1 MQLSWRRF
9 TFIPICVCLA
19 LQKSVLSQSLDVT
32 QFGPEVIQV
41 KETYNQGRE
50 LSQKDLQSSRNISIE
65 GDEFVLDGNPFR
77 IMSGSLHYFRL
88 PSEYWRDRLRKLRAA
103 GLNTVA
109 TYVEWSS
116 HEPEEGLTTF
126 DGDNNIAQFI
136 SIAAEEELYVLLR
149 PGPYICAERDLGGLP
164 YWLLSKYPNI
174 RLRTTDK
181 DFIAETE
188 IWMTKLFNQLK
199 HLLYGN
205 GGPIIMVQVENEY
218 GSYGSSKAYMK
229 QIRDILKHHVEDNAL
244 LYTTDGPYHSYFY
257 DGSVPETLTTIDF
270 GPSSTKV
277 VDMFKQLRAFMPV
290 GPLMNS
296 EYYPGWLTHWTENLQ
311 EVAKERV
318 VATLT
323 DMLDNNINFNF
334 YMFFGG
340 TNFEFTA
347 GANYGSYYQPDIT
360 SYDYDAP
367 LSEAGDPTP
376 KYDAIRNT
384 LVKYNLVPEHIPPPV
399 PSKKGSYGQITL
411 SPKINLLSSDGRS
424 KLGVKYEDVNGIKLP
439 TFEELRQRSGLVLY
453 ETTLNETEGVLSI
466 TMPRD
471 WIYVFVDSILQGVI
485 NRMKKQYTVNIKA
498 KQGSIL
504 SLLVENQGR
513 INYGNRLHDFK
524 GILGPVSLEN
534 TKGYSKNSLE
544 GPWKVTGYPLEV
556 KKNLELGPSNIANEA
571 SSTVAPTL
579 YEGVLVLPEGTPLD
593 TFIDP
598 TGWGKG
604 YIFVNGHNLGRYW
617 PNVGPQVTLYL
628 PGVWLKPA
636 PAQNTIKI
644 LELQETPKNPTLSF
658 LDYPILNRTGSFFD
672 GLLFN

>member
-1 MQLSWRRF
+1 MDGSSTGCNGRSITSYGRSISSLWLRSDDHDRSD
-9 TFIPICVCLA
+9 
-19 LQKSVLSQSLDVT
+19 KS
-32 QFGPEVIQV
+32 I
-41 KETYNQGRE
+41 
-50 LSQKDLQSSRNISIE
+50 SRNISIE
-65 GDEFVLDGNPFR
+65 GNDFVLDGKPFR

-103 GLNTVA
+103 GLNSVA

-116 HEPEEGLTTF
+116 HEPEDGSTTF
-126 DGDNNIAQFI
+126 DGDNDIARFI

-149 PGPYICAERDLGGLP
+149 PGPYICGERDLGGLP
-164 YWLLSKYPNI
+164 YWLLGKYPNI
-174 RLRTTDK
+174 RLRSTDK

-188 IWMTKLFNQLK
+188 KWMSKVFNQLK
-199 HLLYGN
+199 PLLYGN

-218 GSYGSSKAYMK
+218 GSYGSSKAYME
-229 QIRDILKHHVEDNAL
+229 QIRDIIKQHVENKAL
-244 LYTTDGPYHSYFY
+244 LFTTDGPYHSYFY
-257 DGSVPETLTTIDF
+257 DGSVPGALTTIDF
-270 GPSSTKV
+270 GTTANKV

-296 EYYPGWLTHWTENLQ
+296 EFYPGWLTHWTEDIQ
-311 EVAKERV
+311 QVATERV

-323 DMLDNNINFNF
+323 DMLDNNINFNI

-340 TNFEFTA
+340 TNFEFTS
-347 GANYGSYYQPDIT
+347 GANYGLFYQPDLT

-376 KYDAIRNT
+376 KYNAIRNA
-384 LVKYNLVPEHIPPPV
+384 LAKYNLVPKYLPPPV

-411 SPKINLLSSDGRS
+411 RPKINLLSTDGRS
-424 KLGVKYEDVNGIKLP
+424 KLGMKYEDVNGIKLP
-439 TFEELRQRSGLVLY
+439 SFEELRQRSGLVLY
-453 ETTLNETEGVLSI
+453 ETTLNETEGVLTI

-471 WIYVFVDSILQGVI
+471 WIYVFVDSKLQGVI
-485 NRMKKQYTVNIKA
+485 NRMQKQYTINIKA
-498 KQGSIL
+498 KQDSVL

-534 TKGYSKNSLE
+534 TKGYNKRLE

-556 KKNLELGPSNIANEA
+556 EKSSDLGLNNIVGEA
-571 SSTVAPTL
+571 STAVGPTL
-579 YEGVLVLPEGTPLD
+579 YEGVLLLPQGTPLD
-593 TFIDP
+593 TFVDP

-617 PNVGPQVTLYL
+617 PKVGPQVTLYL

-636 PAQNTIKI
+636 PAQNIVKI
-644 LELQETPKNPTLSF
+644 LELQDSPISPTLSF
-658 LDYPILNRTGSFFD
+658 LDYPILNRTGSLFD
-672 GLLFN
+672 SLLFN